1 MSTQGAN
8 DGQVLRKCVGACR
21 RKPPCSKHL
30 PAIKNWR
37 CKLPSTHSFG
47 QRRTHSILA
56 YPPNVYDTFPDR
68 VDEITARVVAF
79 SYGDWFLDLPRLSYR
94 SYMYFER
101 FAFPES
107 NSKFSPENRP
117 KLPQKGNFI
126 FQWRAFSLRYI
137 PRFHLTSRFTDSCYP
152 EFPDVWCLWNISEFM
167 EGIV

>member
-1 MSTQGAN
+1 MRWSLLSQN
-8 DGQVLRKCVGACR
+8 
-21 RKPPCSKHL
+21 PPCSKHL

-94 SYMYFER
+94 SYMYTKICTPWKQQPASLALKIGQNCPKKEISSSRGELSVSGIYLDFTWPQGLLIPAIQNSLTFGAYETSPKSWKVSFR
-101 FAFPES
+101 F
-107 NSKFSPENRP
+107 
-117 KLPQKGNFI
+117 
-126 FQWRAFSLRYI
+126 
-137 PRFHLTSRFTDSCYP
+137 
-152 EFPDVWCLWNISEFM
+152 V
-167 EGIV
+167 